1 MKCRET
7 IIEKIDSIERE
18 LIQLSNKIHEKPE
31 LAFEEFSA
39 VENITAVLER
49 HGFTIE
55 KGIGGLETAFRGEY
69 HGKNK
74 EPTVAFLAEYDAL
87 PEIGHGCGHN
97 LIATMAVGAA
107 IGLKEVA
114 EHING
119 RIVILGTPGEEGGGG
134 KIIMLEKGCF
144 DNIDYALMMHPC
156 VNNLIC
162 RGGLATRSIR
172 IEYQGKSVHS
182 SFPEGGINALQ
193 AVIQT
198 FNMIDQFRALFPL
211 KTNINGIITDGGG
224 AANIIPDYA
233 SCEFSV
239 RAATAKDLNVVVGY
253 VEHIVKTVEK
263 LIGVKGKITKGL
275 MYTERY
281 PNRFIDERLK
291 ENIAEFGV
299 DMEYPDP
306 SMKYGASDI
315 GNVSLKIPSIH
326 SYIKIADKGVNSH
339 SMDFTKAANSPRA
352 YKQMIK
358 GAKAMALTGYDIF
371 ADENLRRNIYEEFT
385 NTVPKYSREE
395 LR

>member
-1 MKCRET
+1 MKNRE
-7 IIEKIDSIERE
+7 IIIDKIDNIEGE
-18 LIQLSNKIHEKPE
+18 LIELSNKIHEKPE
-31 LAFEEFSA
+31 LSFNEYNA
-39 VENITAVLER
+39 VKNITTVLER
-49 HGFTIE
+49 HGFNVK

-69 HGKNK
+69 SGAGSG
-74 EPTVAFLAEYDAL
+74 PTVAFLAEYDAL

-114 EHING
+114 NSING
-119 RIVILGTPGEEGGGG
+119 KIVVLGTPAEEGGGG
-134 KIIMLEKGCF
+134 KIIMLEEGCF
-144 DNIDYALMMHPC
+144 DDIDYILMMHPC

-162 RGGLATRSIR
+162 RGGLATRGIR
-172 IEYQGKSVHS
+172 IEYHGKSVHS

-211 KTNINGIITDGGG
+211 KTNINGIITDGGR
-224 AANIIPDYA
+224 ASNIIPDYA

-239 RAATAKDLNVVVGY
+239 RANTVKDLNIVVGY
-253 VEHIVKTVEK
+253 VEHIVETVEK
-263 LIGVKGKITKGL
+263 LIGVKGKIEKSS

-281 PNRFIDERLK
+281 PNRFIDEKLK
-291 ENIAEFGV
+291 ENIAQFGV
-299 DMEYPDP
+299 DMEYPNPD
-306 SMKYGASDI
+306 MKYGASDI

-352 YKQMIK
+352 HKQIIK
-358 GAKAMALTGYDIF
+358 AAKAMALTGYDILT
-371 ADENLRRNIYEEFT
+371 DENLRKNIYEEFN
-385 NTVPKYSREE
+385 NTVPKYSQDE
-395 LR
+395 LK